1 MAIAFSV
8 AYTATPVAAL
18 TKVLIEATPQLSPG
32 ITFVGRSKFRQI
44 LLSAAAA
51 ASPANILAAY
61 NAKFGALISGKKVFV
76 RVTVITS
83 DGQRSAPLVTSVT
96 VA

>member
-8 AYTATPVAAL
+8 AYTATPLAAL
-18 TKVLIEATPQLSPG
+18 TKVIIEATKQLSPG
-32 ITFVGRSKFRQI
+32 VSFVPRSLYKQI
-44 LLSAAAA
+44 QVSAAAA

-61 NAKFGALISGKKVFV
+61 NARYGALVSGKRIFV

-83 DGQRSAPLVTSVT
+83 DGQRTAPLSTSIVVT
-96 VA
+96 

>member
-8 AYTATPVAAL
+8 AYTATPLSAL
-18 TKVLIEATPQLSPG
+18 TKAIIEATPQLSAG
-32 ITFVGRSKFRQI
+32 RNFVGRSQFKQI
-44 LLSAAAA
+44 LVTAAAA

-61 NAKFGALISGKKVFV
+61 NAKYGSLISGRKVFV
-76 RVTVITS
+76 RVTIISS
-83 DGQRSAPLVTSVT
+83 DGQRSAPLTTSVT